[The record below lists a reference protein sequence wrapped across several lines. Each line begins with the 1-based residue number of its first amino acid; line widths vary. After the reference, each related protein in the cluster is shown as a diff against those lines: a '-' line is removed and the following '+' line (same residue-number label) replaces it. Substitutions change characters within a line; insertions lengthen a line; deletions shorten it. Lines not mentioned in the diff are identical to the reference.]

1 MFIYFLTVL
10 AINFMSA
17 IVHTD
22 VKSLLQAR
30 GRRLKSLRKMAD
42 LSRKAM
48 TIKHEISA
56 STIQAWEEAKSG
68 GLTMKGA
75 QRVISALKDEG
86 VFCTLEWLLHGEG
99 QSPYVTQK
107 AFLGARETPSEFLNT
122 VTLSD
127 ADVIAKELN
136 VFRTLNH
143 DVLDMLVYDDG
154 MCPLYQPGDTIGGK
168 RFQGENLANLIGR
181 NCIIEIKTGEVLCR
195 RLRKGKKP
203 NHYDLQCIYLETT
216 VGEPMRY
223 DVEVLSASPIIWH
236 RKPQ

>member
-1 MFIYFLTVL
+1 
-10 AINFMSA
+10 MSA
-17 IVHTD
+17 IDPID
-22 VKSLLQAR
+22 VKSRPQAR

-48 TIKHEISA
+48 TVKHEISA
-56 STIQAWEEAKSG
+56 STIQAWEEGKSG
-68 GLTMKGA
+68 GLTTKGA
-75 QRVISALKDEG
+75 QRVIAALKDEG

-127 ADVIAKELN
+127 ADIIAKELN
-136 VFRTLNH
+136 VFRTLND

-154 MCPLYQPGDTIGGK
+154 MCPHYQPGDTVGGK
-168 RFQGENLANLIGR
+168 RFQDENINDLIGR
-181 NCIIEIKTGEVLCR
+181 DCIIEIKTGEVLCR

-203 NHYDLQCIYLETT
+203 DHYDLQCAYLETT
-216 VGEPMRY
+216 VSEPFRY
-223 DVEVLSASPIIWH
+223 DVEILSAAPIIWH
-236 RKPQ
+236 RKPK